1 MDSSFENMLEAM
13 ADKLTLVDMDGNNR
27 NIMEVISVDKDSVT
41 INVPGLPP
49 LTLPDNLLDNMIQ
62 YPELVSL
69 VFPGLSGYVL
79 QYVDRTMICAG
90 IVRKLKRKLYAD
102 MGF

>member
-1 MDSSFENMLEAM
+1 
-13 ADKLTLVDMDGNNR
+13 
-27 NIMEVISVDKDSVT
+27 
-41 INVPGLPP
+41 
-49 LTLPDNLLDNMIQ
+49 MIQ

-79 QYVDRTMICAG
+79 QYLDRTMICAG